1 MDAPATPYAMIGGS
15 AVVEAIVDRFY
26 RLMDEDPAYA
36 DVRRLH
42 AKDLGPVREGLAQF
56 LDGWLGGPRDW
67 FDKGLCMRS
76 MHVPMAISAEVARQW
91 AEAMVRAIEDQPG
104 LDQRIAVAMAE
115 RLAQLALSMVN
126 RPAEARPEEAATA

>member
-26 RLMDEDPAYA
+26 RLMDKDPAYA

-126 RPAEARPEEAATA
+126 RPTEARPEEAATA